1 MAKASINFKAVK
13 ASSEMHNERLQ
24 ELDYIEPEFSAMNES
39 WKTHSIAEMDKEIKR
54 YCKATSGRKMQ
65 KNATPIREA
74 VVNLN
79 HHHSVDDLR
88 KLSDKLEEQYGMK
101 AFQIH
106 VHRDEGIWENGIFK
120 HNYHAHI
127 VFRWQDMASGKT
139 LRLNKLAM
147 SQIQTLVS
155 EELRMERGEYK
166 ENSNVVRLEAVE
178 YKAQQEEKRV
188 KRLQEQ
194 NQVLEQK
201 KMKSEQEL
209 QDLKKKEEQL
219 LQMKPKEAQKVP
231 LNESSTFLQRILRK
245 KKKPSLN
252 SMKIALIEQLKSLNA
267 KLNILKLRFEMKQE
281 LQQIKAKTQEVRKN
295 KGNTNKRVGNPN
307 KNKGFGM

>member
-127 VFRWQDMASGKT
+127 VFRWQDMATGKT

-194 NQVLEQK
+194 NQILEQK
-201 KMKSEQEL
+201 KNEVRARIARLEKERGAITSDEAQGGTETA
-209 QDLKKKEEQL
+209 LKRIIYLSAEDFEEEEQNL
-219 LQMKPKEAQKVP
+219 LKFDE
-231 LNESSTFLQRILRK
+231 N
-245 KKKPSLN
+245 SLN
-252 SMKIALIEQLKSLNA
+252 RAIEELERKIKHLEASL
-267 KLNILKLRFEMKQE
+267 
-281 LQQIKAKTQEVRKN
+281 
-295 KGNTNKRVGNPN
+295 
-307 KNKGFGM
+307 

>member
-1 MAKASINFKAVK
+1 MAKASINFKPVK
-13 ASSEMHNERLQ
+13 ESSERHNERLQ
-24 ELDYIEPEFSAMNES
+24 ELDYIEPQFTAMNES
-39 WKTHSIAEMDKEIKR
+39 WKTHSIAEMEKEIKR

-74 VVNLN
+74 VVNLH
-79 HHHSVDDLR
+79 HHHSVADLR

-127 VFRWQDMASGKT
+127 VFRWQDMTSGKT
-139 LRLNKLAM
+139 LRLNKLDM

-155 EELRMERGEYK
+155 QELGMERGEYK

-178 YKAQQEEKRV
+178 YKAQQEERRV

-194 NQVLEQK
+194 NKVLEQK
-201 KMKSEQEL
+201 KNEVRARIARLE
-209 QDLKKKEEQL
+209 KERGTIASD
-219 LQMKPKEAQKVP
+219 EAQGGTETALK
-231 LNESSTFLQRILRK
+231 RIIYLSAEDFEEEEETLFK
-245 KKKPSLN
+245 FDENSL
-252 SMKIALIEQLKSLNA
+252 SGAIKELELEIKRIEDTIRN
-267 KLNILKLRFEMKQE
+267 
-281 LQQIKAKTQEVRKN
+281 
-295 KGNTNKRVGNPN
+295 G
-307 KNKGFGM
+307 

>member
-194 NQVLEQK
+194 NKVLEQK
-201 KMKSEQEL
+201 KNEVRARIARLEKERGAITSNETQGGTETA
-209 QDLKKKEEQL
+209 LKRIIYLPTEDFEEKEETL
-219 LQMKPKEAQKVP
+219 LKFDE
-231 LNESSTFLQRILRK
+231 N
-245 KKKPSLN
+245 SLN
-252 SMKIALIEQLKSLNA
+252 RAIK
-267 KLNILKLRFEMKQE
+267 E
-281 LQQIKAKTQEVRKN
+281 LELEIKRYEASFRNE
-295 KGNTNKRVGNPN
+295 KRASADES
-307 KNKGFGM
+307 

>member
-13 ASSEMHNERLQ
+13 ESSERHNDRLQ
-24 ELDYIEPEFSAMNES
+24 ELDYIEPQFTAMNET
-39 WKTHSIAEMDKEIKR
+39 WKSHSIADMEKEIKR

-79 HHHSVDDLR
+79 HHHSVADLR
-88 KLSDKLEEQYGMK
+88 KLSDKLEEKYGMK

-106 VHRDEGIWENGIFK
+106 VHRDEGIWENNDFK

-139 LRLNKLAM
+139 LRLNKLDM

-155 EELRMERGEYK
+155 QELGMERGEYK

-178 YKAQQEEKRV
+178 YKAQQEEKRL
-188 KRLQEQ
+188 KTLQEQ

-201 KMKSEQEL
+201 KNTVREDIATVRERIARLEAKGASIDETQGSTESA
-209 QDLKKKEEQL
+209 LKRIIYLSTEDFEKEEQTL
-219 LQMKPKEAQKVP
+219 LKFDE
-231 LNESSTFLQRILRK
+231 N
-245 KKKPSLN
+245 SLN
-252 SMKIALIEQLKSLNA
+252 GAIKELELEIKRYEASLRNS
-267 KLNILKLRFEMKQE
+267 
-281 LQQIKAKTQEVRKN
+281 
-295 KGNTNKRVGNPN
+295 KRASADEI
-307 KNKGFGM
+307 

>member
-13 ASSEMHNERLQ
+13 ESSERHNERLQ
-24 ELDYIEPEFSAMNES
+24 ELDYIEPQFTAMNES

-79 HHHSVDDLR
+79 HHHSVADLR

-106 VHRDEGIWENGIFK
+106 VHRDEGIWENKDFK

-139 LRLNKLAM
+139 LRLNKLDM
-147 SQIQTLVS
+147 SQIQDLVS
-155 EELRMERGEYK
+155 KELGMKRGEYK

-178 YKAQQEEKRV
+178 YKAQQEEKRM

-194 NQVLEQK
+194 NNVLEQK
-201 KMKSEQEL
+201 KNEVRARIARLEKERGAIASDEAQGSTETALKRIIYLPTADFQE
-209 QDLKKKEEQL
+209 KEETL
-219 LQMKPKEAQKVP
+219 LKFDENSLSGAIEELELEIKHLE
-231 LNESSTFLQRILRK
+231 RK
-245 KKKPSLN
+245 IIRLGASH
-252 SMKIALIEQLKSLNA
+252 
-267 KLNILKLRFEMKQE
+267 
-281 LQQIKAKTQEVRKN
+281 
-295 KGNTNKRVGNPN
+295 
-307 KNKGFGM
+307 

>member
-79 HHHSVDDLR
+79 HHHSVADLR

-106 VHRDEGIWENGIFK
+106 IHRDEGIWENGIFK
-120 HNYHAHI
+120 HNYHGHI
-127 VFRWQDMASGKT
+127 VFRWQDMATGKT

-194 NQVLEQK
+194 NKVLEQK
-201 KMKSEQEL
+201 KNEVRARIARLEKERGAITSNETQGGTESA
-209 QDLKKKEEQL
+209 LKRIIYLSAEDFEEEEQTL
-219 LQMKPKEAQKVP
+219 LKFDE
-231 LNESSTFLQRILRK
+231 N
-245 KKKPSLN
+245 SLN
-252 SMKIALIEQLKSLNA
+252 RAIEELERKIKHLEASL
-267 KLNILKLRFEMKQE
+267 
-281 LQQIKAKTQEVRKN
+281 
-295 KGNTNKRVGNPN
+295 
-307 KNKGFGM
+307 